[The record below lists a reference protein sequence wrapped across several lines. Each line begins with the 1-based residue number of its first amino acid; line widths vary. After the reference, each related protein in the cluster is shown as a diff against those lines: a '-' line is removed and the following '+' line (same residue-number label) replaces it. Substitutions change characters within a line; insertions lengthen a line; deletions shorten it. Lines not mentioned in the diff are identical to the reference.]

1 MNTRFAVTWL
11 TLQLLHRLLCSVLLM
26 HHYGPDRSF
35 VGCMVVLAVDNDVS
49 TVTTVSSGSSDK
61 TYGSDASMDDILSDS
76 ISFDLHVSDRND
88 ELHVNIINED
98 GFLICDGRISSIQ
111 QNGPPIN
118 CVHDTK
124 LLKNGENTL
133 FITVFSTRR
142 NSIILQTTRRFNYI
156 KPVLSLVNKKQLV
169 KALQYGVTGLIVA
182 GTSVKLVPIL
192 LAVIV
197 KPSDMKPSD
206 VKPSDVKPRP
216 SMKSADAK
224 TIYERRGI
232 DFQVVRNP
240 SKADSRFRRP
250 TTAVSSPISS
260 PSSSSSSASSS
271 LSPTKILQSQPLRY
285 SLALLCLLLVGK
297 GGEASPKSRSYVST
311 GPSTSSSSSRPTA
324 LPRKPRRAHGLLLSS
339 IKINSSTSVSPS
351 SSVVTP
357 RIRLP
362 STLAAAVKPRSEDLI
377 RKLLTSGVILS
388 VQALFIMMQKIG
400 LVGSAQTVAS
410 KLSNYFI
417 PLFK

>member
-1 MNTRFAVTWL
+1 
-11 TLQLLHRLLCSVLLM
+11 
-26 HHYGPDRSF
+26 
-35 VGCMVVLAVDNDVS
+35 
-49 TVTTVSSGSSDK
+49 
-61 TYGSDASMDDILSDS
+61 MDDILSDS
-76 ISFDLHVSDRND
+76 ITFDLHVTDRND

-156 KPVLSLVNKKQLV
+156 KPVLPLIQKKHLV
-169 KALQYGVTGLIVA
+169 KALKYGVTGLIVT
-182 GTSVKLVPIL
+182 GISVKLAPVL
-192 LAVIV
+192 FAKSQREV
-197 KPSDMKPSD
+197 KPP
-206 VKPSDVKPRP
+206 PA
-216 SMKSADAK
+216 KSEDAK
-224 TIYERRGI
+224 TMYERRGI

-240 SKADSRFRRP
+240 SKADPRFLRP
-250 TTAVSSPISS
+250 TTTVAP
-260 PSSSSSSASSS
+260 PSSSTS
-271 LSPTKILQSQPLRY
+271 LTPTKILPSQPLKY
-285 SLALLCLLLVGK
+285 SLALLCLLLVGR
-297 GGEASPKSRSYVST
+297 GGEMSTKSKSYVST
-311 GPSTSSSSSRPTA
+311 SPSTSSSSSSRPTG
-324 LPRKPRRAHGLLLSS
+324 LPRKLRRANGILLSS
-339 IKINSSTSVSPS
+339 SNINSSTSVSSSS

-357 RIRLP
+357 RIRRRLP
-362 STLAAAVKPRSEDLI
+362 SALAAAVKPRSEDLV

-388 VQALFIMMQKIG
+388 LQALFVMIQKTG

>member
-1 MNTRFAVTWL
+1 MNTRFVVTWL
-11 TLQLLHRLLCSVLLM
+11 TLQLWHRLLCSLLLT
-26 HHYGPDRSF
+26 HHYGPSRSF
-35 VGCMVVLAVDNDVS
+35 VGCMVVLTVDSDVS
-49 TVTTVSSGSSDK
+49 TVTAASDSTEK
-61 TYGSDASMDDILSDS
+61 TYSSDASMDDILSDS
-76 ISFDLHVSDRND
+76 ITFDLHVTDRND

-142 NSIILQTTRRFNYI
+142 NSIILQTTRRFNFI
-156 KPVLSLVNKKQLV
+156 KPVLPLVKKKHLV
-169 KALQYGVTGLIVA
+169 KALKYGVTGLIVT
-182 GTSVKLVPIL
+182 GTSVKLVPVL
-192 LAVIV
+192 LALIA
-197 KPSDMKPSD
+197 KSR
-206 VKPSDVKPRP
+206 DVKPRP
-216 SMKSADAK
+216 AKSEDAK
-224 TIYERRGI
+224 AMHERRGI

-250 TTAVSSPISS
+250 TTTVA
-260 PSSSSSSASSS
+260 SSSSS
-271 LSPTKILQSQPLRY
+271 LTPTKILQSQPLKY
-285 SLALLCLLLVGK
+285 SLALLCLLLVGR
-297 GGEASPKSRSYVST
+297 GGEMSTKSKSYVST
-311 GPSTSSSSSRPTA
+311 SPSTSSSSSSSSR
-324 LPRKPRRAHGLLLSS
+324 PRKPRRAYGVLLSS
-339 IKINSSTSVSPS
+339 RNINSSTSVSSSPS
-351 SSVVTP
+351 SAVTP

-362 STLAAAVKPRSEDLI
+362 SVLAATATAVKPRSEDLV

-388 VQALFIMMQKIG
+388 LQALFVMMQKIG

-410 KLSNYFI
+410 KLSNYFV